1 MIFRKFG
8 GSYQFWVRS
17 PEELPEVLKLDPA
30 LWAAL
35 SVPTAALNADPKFLS
50 YLDADGNGVIRLD
63 DVTSA
68 IVAVQKMLRDLKPL
82 AEPAPELEVSSLRDD
97 NDCGKATAEF
107 VDATAELGAEGK
119 IQLADVVAK
128 LNAVTSG
135 ALRGDGVLRQA
146 AVDGSGAE
154 MLFAEVSAA
163 AGGADGITSA
173 QLEKFVADA
182 KNFLQWAKET
192 PRPKFRDADPEPYFA
207 ALEAIKDKVD
217 DFFQFCE
224 LISLDAANARRF
236 RLDPENL
243 PPLDINDG
251 EAVRNVVLSAPLA
264 VPGEAAELK
273 LDGEINP
280 GYRDQVRKF
289 AELFAVETLSPE
301 SWAELQAELAPYAE
315 YLSKAQGDRICRLGE
330 EKLTA
335 CLADGQPDKLRELF
349 ARDSQVGGVIAQL
362 KGLEKL
368 ILFKQYLWPFVN
380 NFVCFKALFTAGE
393 TSMIQAGRLIM
404 DGRTFALTLWIDDIA
419 AHKAIAV
426 KSHLCLM
433 YLELKNSAGKKRFVA
448 AAITAGDLKRIYV
461 GKPAFFIDSD
471 DVQYNGRVVDLV
483 SGPISFW
490 QTVMA
495 PFRRLGEIIGGKA
508 QKLTDFSSTEKA
520 MGKEIDTAANR
531 MSGQEKAPAKSGGM
545 LGSGTMLLLAGG
557 LSLAALGAA
566 VSYMAKTIA
575 SIVSSLVAMPPLRL
589 AMWIAIVVLILF
601 APLALYAIIQ
611 LRRRNLTLFLEA
623 AGWAINLPMR
633 LSAKVSR
640 FFTFFGIYPEDARFK
655 VLDMEMPDRRAERA
669 RSGRQI
675 RMVVLLILLVIVAAA
690 LWCWRLGFFRCCSSD
705 STRCRGLS
713 VTERSVGNGSN
724 PANK

>member
-8 GSYQFWVRS
+8 GSYQFWVRT

-35 SVPTAALNADPKFLS
+35 SVPTAALNADPKFLT
-50 YLDADGNGVIRLD
+50 YLDFDTNGVIRLD
-63 DVTSA
+63 DVTAA
-68 IVAVQKMLRDLKPL
+68 ITAVQAMLRDLKPF
-82 AEPAPELEVSSLRDD
+82 ADSAPELEVGSLRDD
-97 NDCGKATAEF
+97 TDCGKAAAEF
-107 VDATAELGAEGK
+107 VGAAAELGAEGK

-135 ALRGDGVLRQA
+135 ALSGDGVLRKA
-146 AVDGSGAE
+146 AIDGSGAE
-154 MLFAEVSAA
+154 MLFAEVSAV
-163 AGGADGITSA
+163 AGGAEGITSA

-182 KNFLQWAKET
+182 TGFLQWAKET
-192 PRPKFRDADPEPYFA
+192 PRPTFRDADPEPYYA
-207 ALEAIKDKVD
+207 ALEAIKAKVD
-217 DFFQFCE
+217 EYFQFCE

-236 RLDPENL
+236 RLDPDNL

-251 EAVRNVVLSAPLA
+251 KAVRNVVLSAPLA
-264 VPGEAAELK
+264 VPSEAAELK

-289 AELFAVETLSPE
+289 AELFAVDTLTPE
-301 SWAELQAELAPYAE
+301 SWAELQAGLAPYAE
-315 YLSKAQGDRICRLGE
+315 YLAKAQGDQICRLGE

-349 ARDSQVGGVIAQL
+349 AKDSQVGGVIAQL
-362 KGLEKL
+362 KVLEKL

-419 AHKAIAV
+419 AHKTIAV

-433 YLELKNSAGKKRFVA
+433 YLELKNNAGIKRFAAVA
-448 AAITAGDLKRIYV
+448 VTAGDLKRIYV

-471 DVQYNGRVVDLV
+471 GVQYSGRVIDLV

-490 QTVMA
+490 QTVLA

-531 MSGQEKAPAKSGGM
+531 MSGQEKAPAKGGGM
-545 LGSGTMLLLAGG
+545 LGGGTMLLLAGG

-566 VSYMAKTIA
+566 LSYMVKTIA
-575 SIVSSLVAMPPLRL
+575 AIVSTLVAMPPLRL

-640 FFTFFGIYPEDARFK
+640 FFTFFGIYPEDAHFK
-655 VLDMEMPDRRAERA
+655 VLDLEMPDRRAERA
-669 RSGRQI
+669 RTGRQV
-675 RMVVLLILLVIVAAA
+675 RMVVLLILLVIIAAA
-690 LWCWRLGFFRCCSSD
+690 LWCWRLGVFRCC
-705 STRCRGLS
+705 CR
-713 VTERSVGNGSN
+713 
-724 PANK
+724 